1 MEEANLP
8 SFLQNIEAESCD
20 LHRELQ
26 KAAKG
31 IVICTKLANHY
42 AVLLKVTIVTYS
54 QGKELLIKKGR
65 RMIYDLGKAK

>member
-54 QGKELLIKKGR
+54 QGKELLIKKEG
-65 RMIYDLGKAK
+65 G